1 MTMQEAVGA
10 MDARELLDALSAT
23 SAAAERRA
31 QRPMASVAAAARGGL
46 GRSQL
51 AILRWLTRFECLRIS
66 ELASRLGCTAQN
78 VSQIVRR
85 LVSAGLVELVTFAR
99 RRHWRAARVTER
111 GRRAIG
117 ESEVTARQNAE
128 DVFSVLAEEERRMLA
143 DLLAKVRERRADL
156 EDPGAPELVSVGPP
170 GVVNVEP
177 DEVARRTPPEVDLGP
192 QRDEQLRARAALVD
206 PSTLPP
212 YELCIWEYER
222 DGLRAPEHMYTVV
235 DLMRD
240 AKRARERAREHD
252 AVGADDVPAQAR
264 EAAEP
269 PDDARRDST

>member
-1 MTMQEAVGA
+1 MTQEPVESTDG
-10 MDARELLDALSAT
+10 RELLDALVAT

-51 AILRWLTRFECLRIS
+51 AILRWLSRFECLRIS
-66 ELASRLGCTAQN
+66 ELAKRLGCTAQN

-85 LVSAGLVELVTFAR
+85 LVSAGLVELVTFAQ

-111 GRRAIG
+111 RRRAIG
-117 ESEVTARQNAE
+117 ENEVTARQNAE
-128 DVFSVLAEEERRMLA
+128 DVFSVLAEEERRMLV
-143 DLLAKVRERRADL
+143 DLLAKIRERRADL
-156 EDPGAPELVSVGPP
+156 GDPGASEIVSAGPP
-170 GVVNVEP
+170 GIGPIEA
-177 DEVARRTPPEVDLGP
+177 DEVARRTPPEVELGP
-192 QRDEQLRARAALVD
+192 PRDEALRARASQID

-235 DLMRD
+235 ELMRD
-240 AKRARERAREHD
+240 AKRARENDSATPRATAINGEN
-252 AVGADDVPAQAR
+252 
-264 EAAEP
+264 ENENENENEP
-269 PDDARRDST
+269 